1 MSALVATRRA
11 ARFASPLRA
20 LGARWYAAGE
30 QQDVV
35 VIGGG
40 PGGYVAAIKG
50 AQLGLK
56 VTCVEGRGTL
66 GGTCLNVGCIPS
78 KALLHASHLFHDAN
92 HTMAKHGISVGYVPK
107 LERRD
112 RLGRRAPLAP
122 RVVPHPSSFLS
133 SRTDRSTRESD
144 WPAARDARYF
154 FRGTRDERFFR
165 RDV

>member
-92 HTMAKHGISVGYVPK
+92 HTMTKHGISVGYVPA

-112 RLGRRAPLAP
+112 RLGRRAPLARRP
-122 RVVPHPSSFLS
+122 ASSSFLS

-154 FRGTRDERFFR
+154 F
-165 RDV
+165 

>member
-1 MSALVATRRA
+1 MQSLVTRRA
-11 ARFASPLRA
+11 ARAFAPALAPSALRTI
-20 LGARWYAAGE
+20 GARWYAAAGE

-92 HTMAKHGISVGYVPK
+92 HTMAKHGISVG
-107 LERRD
+107 
-112 RLGRRAPLAP
+112 
-122 RVVPHPSSFLS
+122 
-133 SRTDRSTRESD
+133 
-144 WPAARDARYF
+144 
-154 FRGTRDERFFR
+154 
-165 RDV
+165 

>member
-92 HTMAKHGISVGYVPK
+92 HTMAKHGISVGYVPTF
-107 LERRD
+107 ERD
-112 RLGRRAPLAP
+112 RLGRRASRATA
-122 RVVPHPSSFLS
+122 SSS
-133 SRTDRSTRESD
+133 NRRRRRMSAKNV
-144 WPAARDARYF
+144 PAATAFAASSAWIAGRTYTPAQSVR
-154 FRGTRDERFFR
+154 TQ
-165 RDV
+165 